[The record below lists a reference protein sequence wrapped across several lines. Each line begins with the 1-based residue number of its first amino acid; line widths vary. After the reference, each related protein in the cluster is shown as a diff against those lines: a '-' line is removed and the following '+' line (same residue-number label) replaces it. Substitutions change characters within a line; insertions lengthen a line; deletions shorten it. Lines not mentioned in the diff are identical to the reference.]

1 MGSADNANPCCV
13 VWLGREH
20 ERERAR
26 LLNELEPPFFSSQP
40 RWTVGAIINDSL
52 HGLVEIADC
61 DDPQVWI
68 AWLVVE
74 PRWRRCGLG
83 TALFAS
89 AVSRAETCSDR
100 TTLRLIFTR
109 HQWPMRRLA
118 MKANARLDLV
128 LEELWADIRLRAP
141 SLNRISISNG
151 EHHD

>member
-1 MGSADNANPCCV
+1 
-13 VWLGREH
+13 
-20 ERERAR
+20 
-26 LLNELEPPFFSSQP
+26 
-40 RWTVGAIINDSL
+40 NDSL
-52 HGLVEIADC
+52 RGLVEIADC

-83 TALFAS
+83 TALLAS
-89 AVSRAETCSDR
+89 AVSWAETCSDR
-100 TTLRLIFTR
+100 HTLRLIFTR
-109 HQWPMRRLA
+109 HHWPMRRLA
-118 MKANARLDLV
+118 MKANARLGLV